1 MNVQKNQVRI
11 AHQVIFASDIFLIVV
26 LFTYWVF
33 VFFRYDKEK
42 EISVSNEQLEYL
54 NTSYGIEVLDY
65 FWNRKTRIEAL
76 LLSLLHLTSRGFISY
91 DAKKSQFSLKRKK
104 GLTES
109 EEYLCELLFEKI
121 GNKKTIQESELF
133 SFLKE
138 IYTSKKEEKNYQNW
152 LSLVSVEYNRQKFY
166 EQNGLPTVSA
176 VFFLLL
182 SVFVLMASLYFKV
195 DFILSLFLVCS
206 SLLFLIYT
214 FLIHK
219 KTKRGAEEL
228 ARWLTFSTHLEDLM
242 VSTEEENKINEY
254 VIYSMVFDQTEQ
266 LKPFLKEDSIGK
278 QYIEIYERFLNN
290 RK

>member
-1 MNVQKNQVRI
+1 
-11 AHQVIFASDIFLIVV
+11 
-26 LFTYWVF
+26 
-33 VFFRYDKEK
+33 
-42 EISVSNEQLEYL
+42 
-54 NTSYGIEVLDY
+54 
-65 FWNRKTRIEAL
+65 
-76 LLSLLHLTSRGFISY
+76 
-91 DAKKSQFSLKRKK
+91 
-104 GLTES
+104 
-109 EEYLCELLFEKI
+109 
-121 GNKKTIQESELF
+121 
-133 SFLKE
+133 
-138 IYTSKKEEKNYQNW
+138 
-152 LSLVSVEYNRQKFY
+152 
-166 EQNGLPTVSA
+166 
-176 VFFLLL
+176 
-182 SVFVLMASLYFKV
+182 MASLYFKV